1 MKSLPLLLLSVLM
14 SMVLAVTGCSTID
27 VSADY
32 ALEQDFSQYR
42 SYQWHPDGV
51 MENAALDAMGGDIFA
66 ARIKRVINE
75 TLAARGLYQDDN
87 PDFYVNY
94 SVITEDRVSINTYN
108 TYGGYGPGWDYYGW
122 GYYGYGPWGVGSTQT
137 SVSYYTQGN
146 IVVDIVDASSNKLV
160 WRGTL
165 DSRLDQSS
173 SPAQKEQD
181 LRKALGKM
189 FENFPPTFA
198 KD

>member
-1 MKSLPLLLLSVLM
+1 MNSPSILALPLLLSLVL
-14 SMVLAVTGCSTID
+14 VLGGCSTIN
-27 VSADY
+27 VSSDY

-51 MENAALDAMGGDIFA
+51 SKNAALDVMGGDIFA
-66 ARIKRVINE
+66 SRIKRVINE
-75 TLAARGLYQDDN
+75 TLAAKGLYQDDN

-108 TYGGYGPGWDYYGW
+108 TYGGYGPGWGYYGW
-122 GYYGYGPWGVGSTQT
+122 GYGSWGVGTTQT

-146 IVVDIVDASSNKLV
+146 IVVDVVDALSNKLV

-165 DSRLDQSS
+165 DSRLEESS
-173 SPAQKEQD
+173 SPAEKEQD
-181 LRKALGKM
+181 LRKALTKM
-189 FENFPPTFA
+189 FENFPPTVA
-198 KD
+198 ND